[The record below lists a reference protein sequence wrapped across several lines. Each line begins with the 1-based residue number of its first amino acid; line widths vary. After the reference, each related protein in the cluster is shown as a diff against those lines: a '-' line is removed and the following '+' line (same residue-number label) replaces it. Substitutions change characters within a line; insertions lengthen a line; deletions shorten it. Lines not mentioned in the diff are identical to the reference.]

1 MRKVLKS
8 GTVQMGI
15 CGQPTDLTDS
25 FGERLS
31 VGDIVDVWYAEP
43 TPEGRSLQAEG
54 PEFIVM
60 DEKGDPFIMGLR
72 GSEPLETR
80 YYLDGEE
87 SDETNY
93 DFAETYYRSS
103 AGFLWV
109 IKKIKG
115 YEDVVHGECWG
126 SGNVT
131 AYLEDEPGDPVGTE
145 SQGVFG

>member
-8 GTVQMGI
+8 GTVPMGI

-43 TPEGRSLQAEG
+43 TPEGRALRAEG

-60 DEKGDPFIMGLR
+60 NEAGKPFVMGLI
-72 GSEPLETR
+72 GSKPLEIR

-103 AGFLWV
+103 AGFLWL

-115 YEDVVHGECWG
+115 YEDVVHGERWG

-131 AYLEDEPGDPVGTE
+131 AYLEDEPGDPIGAE
-145 SQGVFG
+145 SQEVFG

>member
-8 GTVQMGI
+8 GTVPMGI
-15 CGQPTDLTDS
+15 CGHPTNMTDS

-43 TPEGRSLQAEG
+43 TPEGRALRAEG

-60 DEKGDPFIMGLR
+60 NEAGKPFIMGLI
-72 GSEPLETR
+72 GSRLLETR

-87 SDETNY
+87 ADETHY

-115 YEDVVHGECWG
+115 YEHVVHGECWG

-131 AYLEDEPGDPVGTE
+131 AYLEDEPGALAGTD

>member
-8 GTVQMGI
+8 GAVSMGI

-43 TPEGRSLQAEG
+43 TPEGRTLQVEG

-72 GSEPLETR
+72 GSELLETR

-103 AGFLWV
+103 AGFLWL

-131 AYLEDEPGDPVGTE
+131 AYLEDELGDPVGTE
-145 SQGVFG
+145 SKGAFG